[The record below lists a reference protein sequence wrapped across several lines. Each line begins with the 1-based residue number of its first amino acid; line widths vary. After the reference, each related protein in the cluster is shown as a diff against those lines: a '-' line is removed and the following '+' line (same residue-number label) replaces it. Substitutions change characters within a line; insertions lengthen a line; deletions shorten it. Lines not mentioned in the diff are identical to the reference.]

1 MISMYIMS
9 VFCVVLAGIA
19 MLLIVLSNKDHY

>member
-1 MISMYIMS
+1 MIAMYLMFVS
-9 VFCVVLAGIA
+9 CVILAGIA